1 MLLASENQPDWKLSE
16 GFSVEIHMYKWCGR
30 IRPGETG
37 FKYCTVP
44 YQRRKREKQQIF
56 QLRPRCF
63 TETLLSSALL
73 NLLEGI
79 TRDCTFLCLGLGK
92 GKLGPCVYGGTRRKE
107 KSGGEFSGAA
117 E

>member
-1 MLLASENQPDWKLSE
+1 MLLASENQPEWKLSE
-16 GFSVEIHMYKWCGR
+16 GFSVQIRVYYKWCGR

-37 FKYCTVP
+37 FEYCTVP
-44 YQRRKREKQQIF
+44 YQRRKAEKQPIL

-79 TRDCTFLCLGLGK
+79 TRDWYIPVSWPGKRETGPLCVWWDEEEGK
-92 GKLGPCVYGGTRRKE
+92 VWRGV
-107 KSGGEFSGAA
+107 F
-117 E
+117 